1 MPYRQFQSL
10 EEVAEY
16 AQGLDERWPEREAV
30 ASHISGQLAD
40 LSSRFFSHVSPP
52 PLLQVVELCI
62 GPGRLAARLL
72 ADHSHLFLT
81 GFDISGPALAFARAR
96 LAPHRGR
103 FRLIQADLN
112 QDGWLA
118 HLPPM
123 VHGVVSMQSLHDLGD
138 ERCVDRIY
146 GLVRRILAPGGL
158 FINAD
163 LLATS
168 PPDPKNPGRL
178 SVRRHLA
185 LLRQHGFAPV
195 ACTLQTGGFGCFVAS
210 VPEDRR
216 PSSHH

>member
-1 MPYRQFQSL
+1 MPYRQFQNL

-30 ASHISGQLAD
+30 AGHISGQLAG
-40 LSSRFFSHVSPP
+40 LSSRFSAQVSAPF
-52 PLLQVVELCI
+52 LQVVELCT

-96 LAPHRGR
+96 LAPYRGR

-112 QDGWLA
+112 QDGWLDQ
-118 HLPPM
+118 LPPV
-123 VHGVVSMQSLHDLGD
+123 VHAVVSMQSLHDLGD
-138 ERCVDRIY
+138 ECCVDRIY
-146 GLVRRILAPGGL
+146 GLARRILTPGGL

-163 LLATS
+163 LLAAS

-178 SVRRHLA
+178 SVQRHLA

-216 PSSHH
+216 PSSH